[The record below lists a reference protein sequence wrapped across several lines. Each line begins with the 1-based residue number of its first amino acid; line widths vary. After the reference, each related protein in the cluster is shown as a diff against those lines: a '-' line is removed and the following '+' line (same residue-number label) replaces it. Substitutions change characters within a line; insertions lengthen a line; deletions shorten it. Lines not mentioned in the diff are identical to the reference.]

1 MKNLIFLIVSIG
13 FLGFASCKDDNNSD
27 FQTHDENEMMALMH
41 DMMAVMDNM
50 TPTNDPDE
58 DWAMMMRAH
67 HLGAIDMANLELQK
81 GDDTTLRNMATEMI
95 SKQQAEIAASTTFI
109 DNHTPHL
116 SKPEFTQKMMEHME
130 HSGKD
135 KDLQALTGDT
145 DHDFAA
151 LMFVHHESGIKM
163 AELLLEYG
171 EDTETRQLAE
181 QVIADQKQD
190 VSELQDWLLNNK
202 PF

>member
-1 MKNLIFLIVSIG
+1 
-13 FLGFASCKDDNNSD
+13 
-27 FQTHDENEMMALMH
+27 
-41 DMMAVMDNM
+41 
-50 TPTNDPDE
+50 
-58 DWAMMMRAH
+58 
-67 HLGAIDMANLELQK
+67 
-81 GDDTTLRNMATEMI
+81 MI
-95 SKQQAEIAASTTFI
+95 SKQQAEIAALTTFI

>member
-1 MKNLIFLIVSIG
+1 MKNLIFLIASIG
-13 FLGFASCKDDNNSD
+13 VFGFPSCKDNDSE
-27 FQTHDENEMMALMH
+27 FQAHDENEMMGLMH

-50 TPTNDPDE
+50 TPTNDPDQ

-67 HLGAIDMANLELQK
+67 HQGAISMANLELQK
-81 GDDTTLRNMATEMI
+81 GDDAALRDMATEMI
-95 SKQQAEIAASTTFI
+95 NKQQAEIATLTAYLNS
-109 DNHTPHL
+109 HTPHL

-130 HSGKD
+130 HSEKD

-151 LMFVHHESGIKM
+151 MMFVHHESGIKM

-171 EDTETRQLAE
+171 EDNETRQLAE
-181 QVIADQKQD
+181 QVKEDQKQE

-202 PF
+202 PY